1 MTSERS
7 SALAFLSLGSN
18 IEPEKNLPAAV
29 RELERFG
36 TVLRVSQVWQ
46 SSPVGWADQAD
57 FLNAA
62 VLLETTLTAQQFR
75 DVAIAA
81 VESDL
86 GRVRD
91 PTNKDAPRTI
101 DIDIALFN
109 NDIIESAGRKI
120 PDPDILTRSFVAVT
134 LAELDPDF
142 VHPETGESL
151 QQIASRLQLD
161 APAMTLRSDVQ
172 LAPK

>member
-1 MTSERS
+1 MTSETNPARV
-7 SALAFLSLGSN
+7 FLSLGSN

-36 TVLRVSQVWQ
+36 SVLRVSQVWQ
-46 SSPVGWADQAD
+46 TAPVGWTDQSD

-62 VLLETTLTAQQFR
+62 VLLETNLTAQQFR
-75 DVAIAA
+75 AVAIAA
-81 VESDL
+81 IESRL

-91 PTNKDAPRTI
+91 PDNKNAPRTI
-101 DIDIALFN
+101 DIDIALYN
-109 NDIIESAGRKI
+109 DDIIESEGRKI
-120 PDPDILTRSFVAVT
+120 PDPDILTRPFVAAT
-134 LAELDPDF
+134 LAELDPER

-151 QQIASRLQLD
+151 RRIATKLQAS